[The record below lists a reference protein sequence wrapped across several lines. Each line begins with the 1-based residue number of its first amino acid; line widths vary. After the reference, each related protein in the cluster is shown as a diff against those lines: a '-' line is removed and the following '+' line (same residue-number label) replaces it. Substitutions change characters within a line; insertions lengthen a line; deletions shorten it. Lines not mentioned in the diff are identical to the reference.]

1 MTLSGLCLVVTDP
14 VTSYETVAEAAVKA
28 GLGYLQLR
36 MKRAPRAEILAT
48 AKRLRAITRG
58 TDTCFI
64 VNDDPALAAEAE
76 ADGVHLGQGDLPL
89 PEARAAFPGL
99 RLFGLSTH
107 SFAQMRAAEAVS
119 PDYIGVGPLYATPTK
134 AIPDPTLG
142 PDEAGRIIRARRRRR
157 RHRLRRRPRRLPRPR
172 ALRRHPPPPRP
183 LGRPPLTAHPIG
195 HARPHT
201 SRTPPRPP
209 RASGSVLSFLR
220 RSPLAAA
227 TPGPGQKRESWRS
240 SSAGVRRRL
249 GSSGVG
255 AFWPSRPA
263 RMTLA
268 RSTTGTGRPARRAT
282 WMP

>member
-1 MTLSGLCLVVTDP
+1 MKLTGLCLVVTDP
-14 VTSYETVAEAAVKA
+14 VASYETVAEAAVKA

-119 PDYIGVGPLYATPTK
+119 PDYIGVGPLYAPRPSPTPPS
-134 AIPDPTLG
+134 APTRPAASSAPPPG
-142 PDEAGRIIRARRRRR
+142 PPSPSAASTRPASPPSPPPAPPPSPSSAPSAATPRPTTPSAASKTAGPPSTD
-157 RHRLRRRPRRLPRPR
+157 RPPHRPR
-172 ALRRHPPPPRP
+172 AATHKQDASPPAKGLGKRP
-183 LGRPPLTAHPIG
+183 FFFAP
-195 HARPHT
+195 
-201 SRTPPRPP
+201 
-209 RASGSVLSFLR
+209 
-220 RSPLAAA
+220 
-227 TPGPGQKRESWRS
+227 
-240 SSAGVRRRL
+240 
-249 GSSGVG
+249 
-255 AFWPSRPA
+255 
-263 RMTLA
+263 
-268 RSTTGTGRPARRAT
+268 
-282 WMP
+282 